1 MKNLLCLPFSKAII
15 QLVYCKE
22 WSKDVDSKSHDQGV
36 AFGFVNHVSLEAK
49 GVVRVVL
56 PEVVNNHTPCASCY
70 LHRDLVSAYLYLYL
84 SLSSYISDL
93 NHGCLFEVNPIHR
106 LLSVP
111 VKDDGV
117 HGIVS
122 PHAESVRTDLRI
134 SDIFQVP
141 GEHVALHVPCEQPVA
156 IDGNTADLFLM
167 VEAPQAGPSLQVPQL
182 SNPFENVEDEY
193 LPLQTCPRSQ
203 RL

>member
-1 MKNLLCLPFSKAII
+1 M
-15 QLVYCKE
+15 
-22 WSKDVDSKSHDQGV
+22 
-36 AFGFVNHVSLEAK
+36 
-49 GVVRVVL
+49 
-56 PEVVNNHTPCASCY
+56 NNHTPCASCY
-70 LHRDLVSAYLYLYL
+70 LHRDFVTAYLYLYL
-84 SLSSYISDL
+84 HLYLSLHFTELHSTTIVFASSNL

-122 PHAESVRTDLRI
+122 PHAESVRTDLGI

-141 GEHVALHVPCEQPVA
+141 GEHVALHVPSEQPVS

>member
-1 MKNLLCLPFSKAII
+1 MPNPNL
-15 QLVYCKE
+15 Y
-22 WSKDVDSKSHDQGV
+22 
-36 AFGFVNHVSLEAK
+36 
-49 GVVRVVL
+49 
-56 PEVVNNHTPCASCY
+56 
-70 LHRDLVSAYLYLYL
+70 
-84 SLSSYISDL
+84 
-93 NHGCLFEVNPIHR
+93 HGCLFEVNPIHR

-141 GEHVALHVPCEQPVA
+141 GEHVALHVPSKQPVS

>member
-1 MKNLLCLPFSKAII
+1 MYKRQVFHGWLLVF
-15 QLVYCKE
+15 
-22 WSKDVDSKSHDQGV
+22 
-36 AFGFVNHVSLEAK
+36 
-49 GVVRVVL
+49 
-56 PEVVNNHTPCASCY
+56 
-70 LHRDLVSAYLYLYL
+70 
-84 SLSSYISDL
+84 
-93 NHGCLFEVNPIHR
+93 NPIHC
-106 LLSVP
+106 LFCVH

-141 GEHVALHVPCEQPVA
+141 GEHVALHVPCEQPVP
-156 IDGNTADLFLM
+156 IDGNSADLFLM